1 MNFEG
6 GGAFEK
12 QEILRDKYIII
23 FSLFKKKKNEMKI
36 EIFIYQKN
44 NNKCVCFC
52 GIYSV
57 MIYT

>member
-23 FSLFKKKKNEMKI
+23 FSLFKKKKKKWNENWDFYLPK
-36 EIFIYQKN
+36 K
-44 NNKCVCFC
+44 
-52 GIYSV
+52 
-57 MIYT
+57 